1 MRRVRILRIVTRLNT
16 GGPAR
21 HLTTLARA
29 LDADRYEQWLAG
41 GREGAGEGSMRPFVE
56 AQGVRLIPVPEM
68 VGTSRMGPADVA
80 AMTRIRRLIRD
91 VRPDI
96 VETDTTKAGIVGRLA
111 ARLEGCDVGLRA
123 VGRLFD
129 RLAGRLVRR
138 TQPSG

>member
-29 LDADRYEQWLAG
+29 LDADRYEQWLAA

-80 AMTRIRRLIRD
+80 AM
-91 VRPDI
+91 
-96 VETDTTKAGIVGRLA
+96 
-111 ARLEGCDVGLRA
+111 
-123 VGRLFD
+123 
-129 RLAGRLVRR
+129 
-138 TQPSG
+138 